1 MDGPCPEIQPSSAP
15 STLSRSAW
23 RLIWLDCWSKG
34 RYLQVNKR
42 KNTENL
48 PSKSP
53 QSYKQSRV
61 FYNNLAR
68 QKSHIKTVKMD
79 KQKYRPEGYVF
90 IFLLLPISRHD
101 NRCFLKKK
109 ICAYTL
115 HMDIGVHHD
124 VLIWFLPLSRSCY
137 SAVLPAAEGTEVY
150 PLCQRPAQRP
160 EASQHIYQHGP
171 TAAQDRR
178 LRAGQNS
185 RPSLF
190 S

>member
-34 RYLQVNKR
+34 RYIQVNKR

-61 FYNNLAR
+61 FYITIWQGRNLT
-68 QKSHIKTVKMD
+68 S
-79 KQKYRPEGYVF
+79 KQSRWINRNTGQRDTYL
-90 IFLLLPISRHD
+90 FLLLPISRHD

-115 HMDIGVHHD
+115 HMDIGVHRD